1 MYYIKGDP
9 EHPKGVEETLLDK
22 YPTASNKTGLTF
34 VDNSAYYY
42 VNPKTN
48 IIECSHEK
56 KLFEIFGEELV
67 NIPETEEV
75 IMYQGV
81 CNCRGEFTYEK
92 DILCNSLA
100 ELKHTASEDG
110 LNLIGYKKVSFQ
122 KFKA

>member
-9 EHPKGVEETLLDK
+9 DHPEEVKETLLEK
-22 YPTASNKTGLTF
+22 YPTANNSTGLTF
-34 VDNSAYYY
+34 IDASAYYY

-56 KLFEIFGEELV
+56 KFFEIFGEELV

-75 IMYQGV
+75 VMYQGV
-81 CNCRGEFTYEK
+81 FNCHGEFTYEK

-100 ELKHTASEDG
+100 ELKRTTSEDG
-110 LNLIGYKKVSFQ
+110 FNLIGYKKVSFQ
-122 KFKA
+122 KFKE

>member
-9 EHPKGVEETLLDK
+9 DNPKEVEETLLYK

-34 VDNSAYYY
+34 IDSSAYYY

-48 IIECSHEK
+48 IIECAHEK
-56 KLFEIFGEELV
+56 KFFEIFGEELT
-67 NIPETEEV
+67 NNPETEEV
-75 IMYQGV
+75 VMYQGV
-81 CNCRGEFTYEK
+81 FKCRDEFIYEK

-100 ELKHTASEDG
+100 ELKRTASEDG

-122 KFKA
+122 KFKK